1 MGTTKQRSVNWD
13 LLRSLAMF
21 LVVVVHTPISV
32 GGELAWG
39 SANDWLVSRI
49 ISTAAIIC
57 DPVFFTLS
65 GYFALKPFTKDL
77 KSYYLNKVSTIIL
90 PLILYSILL
99 YFFMNRHDFATLSL
113 EGYFSYFASLLGG
126 GWWFIPTLVPCLLV
140 APFLSKGL
148 EHLSDKNI
156 FVLCVL
162 CMVMSGWG
170 LCLDLVSWFGVQT
183 GIETLSSFST
193 MLSLLVPP
201 GLLTIALNYFV
212 FFILGGLFRRMAPH
226 LHGRAGTAAIVV
238 GLLFWLVDI
247 MFLAFGFP
255 RNDPSYCWM
264 FATFGVMVLFDQLQI
279 RAELPSRIINWTA
292 QRSYSIYLLQY
303 TTIALSSTAIYD
315 YSLLGNVSAMNPAL
329 RVLMFVVYVLAAY
342 LLALGI
348 ASVIDTLLLSNLQK
362 LFKRVIRE

>member
-39 SANDWLVSRI
+39 SADDWFISRI

-57 DPVFFTLS
+57 DPIFFTLS
-65 GYFALKPFTKDL
+65 GYFALKPFTKNL
-77 KSYYLNKVSTIIL
+77 KDYYLNKVSTIIL

-99 YFFMNRHDFATLSL
+99 YFFVNRHDFASLSL
-113 EGYFSYFASLLGG
+113 EGYFSYFAGLLGG

-148 EHLSDKNI
+148 EHLSDRNI

-170 LCLDLVSWFGVQT
+170 LGTSLLDWVGIQT
-183 GIETLSSFST
+183 GTETLSSFSA
-193 MLSLLVPP
+193 MAMLLVPP
-201 GLLTIALNYFV
+201 GLLTVALNFFV
-212 FFILGGLFRRMAPH
+212 FFILGGLFRRMVPH
-226 LHGRAGTAAIVV
+226 LREKAGTAAIVV
-238 GLLFWLVDI
+238 GLLFWLLDVLL
-247 MFLAFGFP
+247 LAFGIP
-255 RNDPSYCWM
+255 RNDPSYTWM
-264 FATFGVMVLFDQLQI
+264 FTAFGTMVLFDRIQI
-279 RAELPSRIINWTA
+279 TSKLPSRIINWTA

-303 TTIALSSTAIYD
+303 TTISLSSMAIYD
-315 YSLLGNVSAMNPAL
+315 YSLLGSVSTMDPVL
-329 RVLMFVVYVLAAY
+329 RILMFVVYVLVAY
-342 LLALGI
+342 LMALGI
-348 ASVIDTLLLSNLQK
+348 ASIIDTLLLSNLQK
-362 LFKRVIRE
+362 LFKRIVGR